1 MSTTANPERG
11 ITMELDLEKRMK
23 SAMKEVDNLIKKLS
37 RVADVIM
44 KEFGP
49 SKKAAPKKKTAAKKK
64 TTAKKKAPARK
75 TTATKKAAPKK
86 KAGSKKTT
94 KTKS

>member
-1 MSTTANPERG
+1 
-11 ITMELDLEKRMK
+11 MELDLEKRMK
-23 SAMKEVDNLIKKLS
+23 SAMKEVDNLVKKLS

-64 TTAKKKAPARK
+64 APAKKI
-75 TTATKKAAPKK
+75 TTTKKAAPKK
-86 KAGSKKTT
+86 KAAAKKTT
-94 KTKS
+94 KKNS

>member
-1 MSTTANPERG
+1 MSTTTNSERG

-23 SAMKEVDNLIKKLS
+23 SAMKEVDNLVKKLS

-64 TTAKKKAPARK
+64 APAKK
-75 TTATKKAAPKK
+75 TTTTKKAAPKK
-86 KAGSKKTT
+86 KAAAKKTT
-94 KTKS
+94 KKNS